1 VSEYRGYTIALLAG
15 QQDDDKWVCRYSI
28 LTRGN
33 VGMGSTSRYVEGSFS
48 SQVQAET
55 AALTEAKAVIDGY

>member
-1 VSEYRGYTIALLAG
+1 
-15 QQDDDKWVCRYSI
+15 
-28 LTRGN
+28 
-33 VGMGSTSRYVEGSFS
+33 MGSTSRYVEGSFS